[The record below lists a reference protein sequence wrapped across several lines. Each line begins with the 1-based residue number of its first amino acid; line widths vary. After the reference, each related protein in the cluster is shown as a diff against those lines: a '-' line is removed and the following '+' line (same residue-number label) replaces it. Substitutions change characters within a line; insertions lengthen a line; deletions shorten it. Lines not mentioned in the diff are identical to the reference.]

1 MAVGPT
7 LGQLTRIDARSVW
20 KNEATEF
27 TPWLAANIS
36 LLGDALGLDLEVSAT
51 EVDVGQFSVDIV
63 ATDLSTGHLV
73 VIENQLDPTDHSHLG
88 QLITYAAGQTAS
100 SLVWVAP
107 RFRDEHRQALDWLN
121 ANTAEDLNFFGVEV
135 ELLQVDGSV
144 PAPHF
149 KLVAQPNEWAKAQ
162 KSVSSAPSELGLR
175 YQQFLSSVL
184 ERFKQLRPFFTSASR
199 VSTDNWFQFAAGRA
213 GFNFSWSIAG
223 GSRMRV
229 ELYID
234 VGDRDQNKAYF
245 DQLQGRAEE
254 LEANIGHS
262 LTWERL
268 DGKKGCRIAIYR
280 DTDPE
285 NFESDPDLIEWAA
298 QTMVNLADVLRPIV
312 KAL

>member
-1 MAVGPT
+1 MGIGPT
-7 LGQLTRIDARSVW
+7 LGELTRIDARSVW

-36 LLGDALGLDLEVSAT
+36 LLGQALGLDLEVSAT
-51 EVDVGQFSVDIV
+51 EVDVGPFSVDIV

-88 QLITYAAGQTAS
+88 QLITYAAGQAAA

-121 ANTAEDLNFFGVEV
+121 ANTAEDVNFFGVEV
-135 ELLQVDGSV
+135 ELLQVSGSI

-149 KLVAQPNEWAKAQ
+149 KLVAEPNEWAKAQ
-162 KSVSSAPSELGLR
+162 KSASAAPSELGLR

-184 ERFKQLRPFFTSASR
+184 DRFKQLRPFFTSASR

-213 GFNFSWSIAG
+213 GFNFSWSIAA
-223 GSRMRV
+223 GSRMRA

-234 VGDRDQNKAYF
+234 VGDREQNKALF
-245 DQLQGRAEE
+245 DQLRAQSQE
-254 LEANIGHS
+254 LEAQIGHP

-268 DGKKGCRIAIYR
+268 DDKKGCRIAIYR
-280 DTDPE
+280 DTDPDSFDHDAE
-285 NFESDPDLIEWAA
+285 LIEWAA
-298 QTMVNLADVLRPIV
+298 QTMVSLADVLRPLV
-312 KAL
+312 KTL